1 MQIICK
7 QAFRFADAVISTDA
21 DGNVEAK
28 ERAHII
34 VQPGYRPVEVP
45 AYVKDDATFKAG
57 VAAELIEV
65 IS

>member
-7 QAFRFADAVISTDA
+7 QAFRFADTVITTDA

-34 VQPGYRPVEVP
+34 VQPSFRPTDVP
-45 AYVKDDATFKAG
+45 EYVKDDATFKAAL
-57 VAAELIEV
+57 AAELIEV
-65 IS
+65 I

>member
-7 QAFRFADAVISTDA
+7 QAFRFADTVITTDA
-21 DGNVEAK
+21 DGNREAK

-34 VQPGYRPVEVP
+34 VSPGYRPVEVP
-45 AYVKDDATFKAG
+45 AYVKDDPTFKAG

-65 IS
+65 L